1 MNDITF
7 QAIVSSDWSECLS
20 PNGPFDP
27 ISFAYPELSQEL
39 STIFRQYTGNVIT
52 LTDAVGKIKGLMPS
66 TLSQDQMDAYLD
78 AHFKTYKG
86 VPDLIEWCLG
96 KGILFMINTTGTQA
110 YFQRAMAKGL
120 IPSVPVIAAN
130 PMIRYAGAAEDPRYR
145 CEVHEI
151 EDKPKCTAEVMKS
164 VDLPADKLVVM
175 GDSGGDGAHFQ
186 WAAGAGGFLIANMA
200 KSSLTEYC
208 GSRGVVINRNFGLSY
223 GPGEARDIEKEMLV
237 DYTALKEIITEALK
251 LSC

>member
-1 MNDITF
+1 MNDSTY

-27 ISFAYPELSQEL
+27 ISFAYPELKQEL

-52 LTDAVGKIKGLMPS
+52 LTDAVSKIKGLMPS
-66 TLSQDQMDAYLD
+66 ALSQDQMDAYLD

-96 KGILFMINTTGTQA
+96 KGILFMLNTTGTQA

-120 IPSVPVIAAN
+120 IPSVPVVAAN
-130 PMIRYAGAAEDPRYR
+130 PMIRYTGAAEDPRYR

-151 EDKPKCTAEVMKS
+151 EDKAKCTAEIIRSMGAA
-164 VDLPADKLVVM
+164 PRKLIVM
-175 GDSGGDGAHFQ
+175 GDSGGDGPHFQ
-186 WAAGAGGFLIANMA
+186 WAAKFGGLLIANMA
-200 KSSLTEYC
+200 KASLIEYC
-208 GSRGVVINRNFGLSY
+208 RARGVVINRHFGLSY
-223 GPGEARDIEKEMLV
+223 GPGEVRNLEKEMTF
-237 DYTALKEIITEALK
+237 DYMALADIISEAVEF
-251 LSC
+251 CR